1 METDFYRLNIVDLYF
16 LGDIDL
22 INEYH
27 VRYFFFKM
35 FGIFLQCVSS
45 LSYS

>member
-16 LGDIDL
+16 LGCIDL

-27 VRYFFFKM
+27 VRYFFLKCSGF
-35 FGIFLQCVSS
+35 
-45 LSYS
+45 SYNVCHL